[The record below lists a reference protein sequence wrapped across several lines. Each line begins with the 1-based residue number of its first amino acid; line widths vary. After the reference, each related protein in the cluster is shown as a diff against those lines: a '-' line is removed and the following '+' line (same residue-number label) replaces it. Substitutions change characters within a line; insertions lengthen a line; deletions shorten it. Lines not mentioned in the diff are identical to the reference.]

1 MKHITIRTSQARKGS
16 TLLIAIVATFV
27 LAGMAGAMLAVS
39 ASKKNQQSA
48 GTGSMKAFYAAE
60 AGLND
65 AIAAL
70 KSGQPAMLSTSPS
83 NAFGGGEF
91 SGSVVDNG
99 DGTTTITS
107 IGLFNNETR
116 AVQAVLKKQETTIY
130 DCALFA
136 GNESGDPNYSLELGG
151 KQGQADRVRGNV
163 FSGGSIVLKDDAKI
177 DGTAYAT
184 GAVSGTGAATSKT
197 GVSQPIPD
205 IPAMNYATNH
215 DINVA
220 AAFAGADATYQ
231 WNKLGGEAWQLP
243 ETNPCHIFRKN
254 PSNRSSETSLT
265 SKDDYFLEDPYEL
278 LNNSSNVQSTDG
290 TKITISGLG
299 GEPGLSSNNKV
310 FYIDGNLWIHNYQLY
325 TFTFGS
331 PGSDPLKVT
340 FIVNGNIYISDNIF
354 YEDPKS
360 DGIAFVA
367 IKDEKEPD
375 SGNIHFG
382 DPTFG
387 TLEHMEAFMYAE
399 NNFYDTNLS
408 ASGSSKVSV
417 FGNMTAGNHVAIRH
431 DFGSY
436 HAKLQVEFDDR
447 ISVGDLTLPGL
458 PGVTPGGTAWSVLVW
473 REIAVP

>member
-1 MKHITIRTSQARKGS
+1 M
-16 TLLIAIVATFV
+16 IAIVATFV

-39 ASKKNQQSA
+39 ASKKNQQTA

-70 KSGQPAMLSTSPS
+70 KSGQPPLLSTAPS

-107 IGLFNNETR
+107 IGLFNSETR

-136 GNESGDPNYSLELGG
+136 GNDSGDPNYALELGG
-151 KQGQADRVRGNV
+151 KLGQADRVRGNV
-163 FSGGSIVLKDDAKI
+163 FSGGSVVLKDDAKI

-184 GAVSGTGAATSKT
+184 GAVSGTGASSTKT

-243 ETNPCHIFRKN
+243 EANPAHIFRKN
-254 PSNRSSETSLT
+254 PSNRASETSLT

-278 LNNSSNVQSTDG
+278 INSSSNVQSTDG
-290 TKITISGLG
+290 TKITLSGLG

-310 FYIDGNLWIHNYQLY
+310 FYIDGNLWIHNYKTMSMKFAHAEAGGLQ
-325 TFTFGS
+325 
-331 PGSDPLKVT
+331 VT
-340 FIVNGNIYISDNIF
+340 FVVKGNIYFADNLF
-354 YEDPKS
+354 YDDDNK
-360 DGIAFVA
+360 DGVAFIAM
-367 IKDEKEPD
+367 KDKAVSD
-375 SGNIHFG
+375 SGNIYFG
-382 DPTFG
+382 DPTYG
-387 TLEHMEAFMYAE
+387 TLREMHAFMYAE
-399 NNFYDTNLS
+399 NNFYDTNLNTD
-408 ASGSSKVSV
+408 ASSV
-417 FGNMTAGNHVAIRH
+417 VELVGNMTAGNQVLIQRDYTRRTRRGTITTHT
-431 DFGSY
+431 
-436 HAKLQVEFDDR
+436 KLKIEFDER
-447 ISVGDLTLPGL
+447 IANGDIVLPGI
-458 PGVTPGGTAWSVLVW
+458 PGIGAGGEGGLTIVSW
-473 REIAVP
+473 REIGS